1 MKNYASLMQ
10 SFGLILI
17 KGIEMKRLALV
28 ALTLFIIGCG
38 GEGSGGNTAH
48 FDPIN
53 ASYSLQD
60 KNSVITLKNRKDAT
74 LHIDL
79 GSTPKS
85 LYVVTTSHFDNQRI
99 TLNTSRSYRVVSNE
113 TNNNSQF
120 HNSTKEDSLENRILA
135 FNENT
140 FKLLRIKD
148 HSKEESIYQQEKEE
162 RGTSQGTSERFCVDM
177 DSSYN
182 CTRNIDATAVRVK
195 SGIATTQG
203 DRDLVI
209 WLENGISIK
218 SSALDNLSD
227 IFLQSGLD
235 NDIYDWETNIFSKE
249 WGEDAQSVDSH
260 LIGDDSTIN
269 ILVYDMHT
277 TTMAGFFWP
286 KDNFKKSY
294 IAASNEKIMFYV
306 SAQLLNNDEEETFT
320 TLDHEFQH
328 MIHFYQRAVLKDIH
342 DDTWFNEMMSETV
355 EDLLAIKIGYKG
367 PRNVDPNDGSA
378 GPSNNKK
385 GRYPSFNA
393 HNTLALTSWSSNVAN
408 YGKVSAF
415 GAYLNRNYGGASL
428 LHKLMTSNKAD
439 KEALEEATGLDIHTL
454 VNQWG
459 TAVILSDQTDISGKL
474 QYNRGGYFTNS
485 YGDSSYQLGSI
496 NFFNYSPQPKLQNSA
511 TINNNANL
519 YSKIGDGLTG
529 TLELHINIPKGAT
542 ISLIAK

>member
-1 MKNYASLMQ
+1 MQ
-10 SFGLILI
+10 
-17 KGIEMKRLALV
+17 RLALAIV
-28 ALTLFIIGCG
+28 TLFIIGCG
-38 GEGSGGNTAH
+38 GGEESSKKTAH
-48 FDPIN
+48 FDPIE
-53 ASYSLQD
+53 ASYSLQER
-60 KNSVITLKNRKDAT
+60 NSVITLKNRKDAT

-85 LYVVTTSHFDNQRI
+85 LYVVTTSHFDNQQI
-99 TLNTSRSYRVVSNE
+99 TLNGSRSYRAVAKS
-113 TNNNSQF
+113 NNNSSQPPKRG
-120 HNSTKEDSLENRILA
+120 KEDSLKNRILT

-140 FKLLRIKD
+140 FKLLRIPD
-148 HSKEESIYQQEKEE
+148 HSKDNTLYQQKEA
-162 RGTSQGTSERFCVDM
+162 RGVTQGRSERFCVDM

-182 CTRNIDATAVRVK
+182 CTRFINATAVRVK
-195 SGIATTQG
+195 SGIATMQG
-203 DRDLVI
+203 DRDFVI
-209 WLENGISIK
+209 WLEDGISIK
-218 SSALDNLSD
+218 SSALNNLSD
-227 IFLQSGLD
+227 IFLKSGLD

-249 WGEDAQSVDSH
+249 WGEDAQSIDSH
-260 LIGDDSTIN
+260 LIGNDSTIN

-277 TTMAGFFWP
+277 STMAGFFWP

-306 SAQLLNNDEEETFT
+306 SAALLNNDEKETFT

-342 DDTWFNEMMSETV
+342 DDTWFNEMMSEAT

-378 GPSNNKK
+378 GPDNNRK

-393 HNTLALTSWSSNVAN
+393 HNTLALTNWSNSVAN

-415 GAYLNRNYGGASL
+415 GAFLNRNYGGASL
-428 LHKLMTSNKAD
+428 LHRLMTSNKAD
-439 KEALEEATGLDIHTL
+439 REALEEATALDIHTL

-459 TAVILSDQTDISGKL
+459 IAVLLSDQTDISGKL
-474 QYNRGGYFTNS
+474 QYNKGGYFTNS

-511 TINNNANL
+511 ILNDNANL
-519 YSKIGDGLTG
+519 YSKVGDGLSG